1 MVVLNTIVANQLTEF
16 KKKVDAQIA
25 LGVAKEDAIEA
36 ELREIL
42 TSSKNIIFGG
52 NGYSDEWVTE
62 AARRGL
68 SNVKNTAEALQ
79 AYLSPQSVK
88 LFTENGIFSHKEL
101 EARTEIRYETYVL
114 SLELEAKVLTEM
126 IQTFVI
132 PSAIKYQGRIAKGLS
147 DMKNVG
153 IETSLMTAQM
163 DLLRTLSSLIN
174 SAQQLNHNLME
185 ENEKALSKEHANDRA
200 LALNSTIKPL
210 FEELRLVSDEIER
223 LCDDADWTLPK
234 YRELLTLS

>member
-1 MVVLNTIVANQLTEF
+1 
-16 KKKVDAQIA
+16 
-25 LGVAKEDAIEA
+25 
-36 ELREIL
+36 
-42 TSSKNIIFGG
+42 
-52 NGYSDEWVTE
+52 
-62 AARRGL
+62 
-68 SNVKNTAEALQ
+68 
-79 AYLSPQSVK
+79 VK

-185 ENEKALSKEHANDRA
+185 ENEKALAKEHASDRA
-200 LALNSTIKPL
+200 LAFNSTIKPL